1 MLTGLYHPENGRI
14 LINNIDYALIDKK
27 SIRDRIGIV
36 SQNIFLFKGTVLE
49 NILYGQEEKTKDD
62 VIELLNNYHLIEQL
76 NRFDK
81 GLDTEIIQDGSSVS
95 GGQAQLIAF
104 IRAILKK
111 RDIIILDEAT
121 TNLHIETKDLMYE
134 LLQKNDLY
142 NILIMISHQQEGLQ
156 FINKILELTHFKKK
170 QHVRDDIF

>member
-1 MLTGLYHPENGRI
+1 M
-14 LINNIDYALIDKK
+14 
-27 SIRDRIGIV
+27 
-36 SQNIFLFKGTVLE
+36 
-49 NILYGQEEKTKDD
+49 
-62 VIELLNNYHLIEQL
+62 
-76 NRFDK
+76 
-81 GLDTEIIQDGSSVS
+81 DTEIIQDGSSVS

-121 TNLHIETKDLMYE
+121 TNLHVETKDLMYE
-134 LLQKNDLY
+134 LLQKNDLC